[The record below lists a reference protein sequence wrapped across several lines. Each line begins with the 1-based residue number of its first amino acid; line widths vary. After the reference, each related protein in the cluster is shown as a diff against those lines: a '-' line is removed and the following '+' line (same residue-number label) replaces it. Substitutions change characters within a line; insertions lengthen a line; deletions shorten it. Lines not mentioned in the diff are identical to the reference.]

1 VVTEEKKLFVLQLFF
16 SPVFSSFKL
25 FQEIFGLPLHH
36 WFLRGN
42 PGVCHAMAGTGF
54 M

>member
-1 VVTEEKKLFVLQLFF
+1 MLRRRSWLFCCYFLPVLKFEVVLRNFV
-16 SPVFSSFKL
+16 
-25 FQEIFGLPLHH
+25 LPLHH
-36 WFLRGN
+36 LFLRGN

>member
-1 VVTEEKKLFVLQLFF
+1 MDAEEKKLVVLLL
-16 SPVFSSFKL
+16 FSSSFLKFEVVL
-25 FQEIFGLPLHH
+25 RNFVLPLHH
-36 WFLRGN
+36 LFLRGN